1 MDYLDYLIHCTYDE
15 LPEAVRETILREE
28 YERSREIALGLSPG
42 KPALPASLAVGF
54 RDYTRQ
60 PRAVRRSLT
69 WRWVAVAGWLLF
81 MCTAIAWGLSPTKSE
96 TVYRVMAA
104 EPPAPEIITHTDTI
118 FEIQTVVKVL
128 RDTLRIA
135 AATPEPITVYQ
146 LDTVY
151 LPEGVP
157 PPINGSKTLQGI
169 EKVLELMVGAE

>member
-15 LPEAVRETILREE
+15 LPEDVQKTINREE
-28 YERSREIALGLSPG
+28 YDRSRKIARGLSPMERE
-42 KPALPASLAVGF
+42 LPPQLVVGY
-54 RDYTRQ
+54 RDYVRK
-60 PRAVRRSLT
+60 PKAVQRSLN

-81 MCTAIAWGLSPTKSE
+81 LFTTVAWGLSPTKSE

-104 EPPAPEIITHTDTI
+104 EPPPPEIVTKTDTI
-118 FEIQTVVKVL
+118 FEIRTAVRVV

-135 AATPEPITVYQ
+135 AAVPEPITVYQ

-169 EKVLELMVGAE
+169 EKVLELMVGAR